1 MDKLHFCII
10 DGSEIFA
17 AGLQHILASAYGDAA
32 SFTVILDR
40 DELTVPG
47 DAMVILVGNALR
59 DQMSFEE
66 ILEYLKSFR
75 LNKPVL
81 LIPEMIT
88 SRSAKNLYASRLTDG
103 IVTRDCAR
111 DELIT
116 AIEKVMDGEVYIGKG
131 VSLFRSNE
139 QTVIAT
145 KKDNP
150 FYLVQKL
157 TEQEKKVME
166 YVIGG
171 KSSNDIS
178 QLMFRSIHTIKT
190 HRKNLLQ
197 KLGVSNTIELIAYLD
212 SIGYNK

>member
-1 MDKLHFCII
+1 MDRLHFCIV

-17 AGLQHILASAYGDAA
+17 SGLQHILTSAFGERV
-32 SFTVILDR
+32 SCTVILDR
-40 DELTVPG
+40 DELSIPENATVI
-47 DAMVILVGNALR
+47 VVGNALR
-59 DQMSFEE
+59 GQMSFEQ
-66 ILEYLKSFR
+66 ILEYLKSLR
-75 LNKPVL
+75 LDKPVL

-88 SRSAKNLYASRLTDG
+88 SKSAKNLYTGRLTDG
-103 IVTRDCAR
+103 IVTRDCAK
-111 DELIT
+111 DELIS
-116 AIEKVMDGEVYIGKG
+116 AIGKVIGGEVYIGKG
-131 VSLFRSNE
+131 ISLFQSNE

-166 YVIGG
+166 YVIEG

-178 QLMFRSIHTIKT
+178 QLMFRSVHTIKT